1 MTKRKEE
8 RDSYEYDDEWGRDE
22 YKTSKKKQKPRQA
35 NTFQPNTRGAY
46 KSGKYNVKDSD
57 YDDY

>member
-1 MTKRKEE
+1 MAKRKDQRE
-8 RDSYEYDDEWGRDE
+8 SYEYDEWGRDE

-46 KSGKYNVKDSD
+46 KSGKYDVSD
-57 YDDY
+57 DDR